1 MRLHTCPFSMV
12 IRPAVLLAITLV
24 LSPAAQAQDALPRL
38 AELEEGWN
46 PLAPGGR
53 TSCAGATD
61 YRFFVRPGA
70 SDRILVY
77 FMGGGACRNGR
88 DCEQGRPLFQPDVE
102 SQPDLQRGIFDS
114 TQPQNPFAAYSMVVV
129 SYCTG
134 DVHLGDQDTTYTI
147 QDERGSRQLTIR
159 HRGQVN
165 AMSVLH
171 WIYANFPAPRQIFV
185 AGGSAGAIATPFYAN
200 LIAQHYR
207 QARVIG
213 LADDGGAFQGLVRP
227 GVSSGPGNWGM
238 PEVLQRHPGWEQAM
252 GPGIVALNITAASTA
267 PNLEL
272 FHVDHAYDMAQR
284 QRIAREGHVDPDVPS
299 LVRSTNRAIKERVP
313 AFRSFTLGG
322 SHHQTLYTAMF
333 YSYMTGR
340 HRFRDWVAAIVAG
353 DTVPTVDCDECRR
366 SEFAYS
372 ATDETIIERAI
383 ELLSA
388 PGAWSAQDPPQGPC
402 AQLGPGRYSL
412 RCGLWA
418 AIQEVTGERP
428 PMQHAPAAVWD
439 VMYTVA
445 ERMAGAPVVNQVS
458 HVELLRVYN
467 NRSGM
472 TLAEILAVL
481 HESRDRI
488 RAGAAGRE

>member
-1 MRLHTCPFSMV
+1 MV
-12 IRPAVLLAITLV
+12 IRPAALLAITLAH
-24 LSPAAQAQDALPRL
+24 SPAAQAQETLPRL
-38 AELEEGWN
+38 SELEEGWN

-102 SQPDLQRGIFDS
+102 SQPDLQHGIFDI
-114 TQPQNPFAAYSMVVV
+114 TQSQNPFAAHSMVVV

-134 DVHLGDQDTTYTI
+134 DVHLGDQDTTYII
-147 QDERGSRQLTIR
+147 QDDRGSRQLTIR

-165 AMSVLH
+165 AMSALD
-171 WIYANFPAPRQIFV
+171 WIHANFDAPRQIVV
-185 AGGSAGAIATPFYAN
+185 AGGSAGSIATPFYAN

-213 LADDGGAFQGLVRP
+213 FADDGGAFQGLVRP
-227 GVSSGPGNWGM
+227 GVSSGPRNWGM
-238 PEVLQRHPGWEQAM
+238 PEVLQRHPGWERAI
-252 GPGIVALNITAASTA
+252 GPAIVDLNINAARTAA
-267 PNLEL
+267 NLEL
-272 FHVDHAYDMAQR
+272 YHVDHAYDIAQR
-284 QRIAREGHVDPDVPS
+284 SRLAREGTLDPDVLS
-299 LVRSTNRAIKERVP
+299 LLRSTNRAIHERVP
-313 AFRSFTLGG
+313 AYRSFTLGG

-333 YSYMTGR
+333 HTYMTGR

-372 ATDETIIERAI
+372 ATDVKIIERAI

-388 PGAWSAQDPPQGPC
+388 PGVWSAQDPLQAPC
-402 AQLGPGRYSL
+402 AQLGTGRYSL

-418 AIQEVTGERP
+418 AIQELTGERSP
-428 PMQHAPAAVWD
+428 LQHAPPAAWD

-458 HVELLRVYN
+458 QVELLRVYN
-467 NRSGM
+467 NQPGM

-481 HESRDRI
+481 HESRDRV
-488 RAGAAGRE
+488 RGGAARDPEI

>member
-1 MRLHTCPFSMV
+1 
-12 IRPAVLLAITLV
+12 
-24 LSPAAQAQDALPRL
+24 
-38 AELEEGWN
+38 
-46 PLAPGGR
+46 
-53 TSCAGATD
+53 
-61 YRFFVRPGA
+61 
-70 SDRILVY
+70 
-77 FMGGGACRNGR
+77 
-88 DCEQGRPLFQPDVE
+88 
-102 SQPDLQRGIFDS
+102 
-114 TQPQNPFAAYSMVVV
+114 MVVV

-134 DVHLGDQDTTYTI
+134 DVHLGDQDTTYII

-165 AMSVLH
+165 AMSALD
-171 WIYANFPAPRQIFV
+171 WIHANFDAPRQIVV
-185 AGGSAGAIATPFYAN
+185 AGGSAGSIATPFYAN

-227 GVSSGPGNWGM
+227 GVSLGPRNWGM
-238 PEVLQRHPGWEQAM
+238 PEVLQRHPGWERAI
-252 GPGIVALNITAASTA
+252 GPAIVDLNINAARTAA
-267 PNLEL
+267 NLEL
-272 FHVDHAYDMAQR
+272 YHVDHAYDIAQR
-284 QRIAREGHVDPDVPS
+284 SRLAREGTVDPDVLS
-299 LVRSTNRAIKERVP
+299 LLRSTNRAIHERVP
-313 AFRSFTLGG
+313 AYRSFTLGG

-333 YSYMTGR
+333 HAYMTGR
-340 HRFRDWVAAIVAG
+340 HRFRDWITAIVAG

-366 SEFAYS
+366 SEFAYA
-372 ATDETIIERAI
+372 ATDVEVIERAI

-388 PGAWSAQDPPQGPC
+388 PGAWSAQDPLQGPC
-402 AQLGPGRYSL
+402 RQLGPGRYSL

-428 PMQHAPAAVWD
+428 PMQHAPPAAWD

-445 ERMAGAPVVNQVS
+445 GRMAGAPVVNQVS
-458 HVELLRVYN
+458 QVELLRVYN

-488 RAGAAGRE
+488 RAGAARDPDI